1 MPVERDRDHG
11 ERILRARFAELG
23 RPRGQKVSCRGE
35 ERVVISLA
43 AARQLEQEAV
53 LGLRE
58 LGDFG
63 LVVFLVNQDADRLAM
78 MALSV
83 SARVGLGC
91 DMALASHWPQP
102 LSSFLA

>member
-63 LVVFLVNQDADRLAM
+63 LVVFLVNQDADRLAPGDDG
-78 MALSV
+78 LSRGARLR
-83 SARVGLGC
+83 SAAAGRSGQRLRE
-91 DMALASHWPQP
+91 
-102 LSSFLA
+102 